1 MHMPIA
7 SPMLVKGLSWLWYHA
22 HLSDF
27 DIGKQ
32 TFWNSPQIMLSFSV
46 SLILRYIKYLLENI
60 SVDVE
65 VWYESRRT
73 CHQWEIG
80 SKGN

>member
-1 MHMPIA
+1 MPIA
-7 SPMLVKGLSWLWYHA
+7 SPMLVKGFSWLWYHA

-32 TFWNSPQIMLSFSV
+32 TFWNFSQIMLSFSV
-46 SLILRYIKYLLENI
+46 SLILRYHQIPA
-60 SVDVE
+60 VDVE